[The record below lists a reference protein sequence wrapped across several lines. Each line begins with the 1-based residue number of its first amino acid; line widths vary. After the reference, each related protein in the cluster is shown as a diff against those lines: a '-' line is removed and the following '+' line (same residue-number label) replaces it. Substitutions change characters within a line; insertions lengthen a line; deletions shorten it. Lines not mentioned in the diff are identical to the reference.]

1 MEELIKKVLY
11 TGVGLVA
18 SATEKVQQQVND
30 LVENDKIS
38 KDEGK
43 KIVES
48 FVKSTEEKKSELET
62 RLNEMVEGI
71 INKLDLVRKSD
82 IDDLI
87 KKVERL
93 EKEAADA
100 E

>member
-43 KIVES
+43 KIVDS
-48 FVKSTEEKKSELET
+48 FVKSTEEKKTELET

-93 EKEAADA
+93 EKEAA

>member
-43 KIVES
+43 KIVDS
-48 FVKSTEEKKSELET
+48 FVKSTEEKKTELET

-93 EKEAADA
+93 EKETA

>member
-30 LVENDKIS
+30 LVDNDKIS

-43 KIVES
+43 KIVDS
-48 FVKSTEEKKSELET
+48 FVKSTEEKKTELET
-62 RLNEMVEGI
+62 RLNEMVAGI

-93 EKEAADA
+93 EKEAA

>member
-48 FVKSTEEKKSELET
+48 FVKSTEEKKGELET

-93 EKEAADA
+93 EKEAA

>member
-43 KIVES
+43 KIVDN
-48 FVKSTEEKKSELET
+48 FVKSTEGKKNELES
-62 RLNEMVEGI
+62 RLNDMVEGI
-71 INKLDLVRKSD
+71 INKLDLVRKA
-82 IDDLI
+82 ILMI
-87 KKVERL
+87 
-93 EKEAADA
+93 
-100 E
+100 

>member
-43 KIVES
+43 KIVDN
-48 FVKSTEEKKSELET
+48 FVKSTEGKKNELES
-62 RLNEMVEGI
+62 RLNDMVEGI

-93 EKEAADA
+93 EKEAA

>member
-30 LVENDKIS
+30 LVDNDKIS

-48 FVKSTEEKKSELET
+48 FVKSTEEKKGELET
-62 RLNEMVEGI
+62 RLNEMVAGI

-93 EKEAADA
+93 EKEAA

>member
-30 LVENDKIS
+30 LVDNDKIS

-48 FVKSTEEKKSELET
+48 FVKSTEEKKTELET

-93 EKEAADA
+93 EKETA